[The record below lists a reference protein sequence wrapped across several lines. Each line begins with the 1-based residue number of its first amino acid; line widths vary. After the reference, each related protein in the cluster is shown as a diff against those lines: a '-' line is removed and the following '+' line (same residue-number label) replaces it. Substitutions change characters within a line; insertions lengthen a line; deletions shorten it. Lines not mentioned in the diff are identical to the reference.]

1 VTPAAKPPE
10 PEDGNTQVIR
20 RILVALDASPHS
32 REALEAAVE
41 LAVRYR
47 AELLGLFV
55 EDANLLR
62 VAELPFTREVGL
74 SSGMPRRLDALQLEQ
89 SLRAQ
94 VRLIEKL
101 LRQSLRRGQIA
112 GSLRVVRGQ
121 IVTEL
126 LVAARD
132 ADLVVLGRG
141 GNPRRRI
148 IGSNLRRVLES
159 TLETPLLVGRKVAP
173 GRPVLVLFDG
183 GEPAFRALAAALQ
196 LARRERDGLVVLIP
210 KPGGAEAESLRDL
223 AGRWLEQQGAQA
235 RFLFIQGTSPEILQR
250 VVEAEQGRILVT
262 HAPTRGM
269 SVDLEITEHLLG
281 GLSCSLLL
289 IR

>member
-1 VTPAAKPPE
+1 MF
-10 PEDGNTQVIR
+10 R

-41 LAVRYR
+41 LAVRDR

-62 VAELPFTREVGL
+62 LAELPFTREVGL

-94 VRLIEKL
+94 VRLIERL
-101 LRQSLRRGQIA
+101 LRQNLRRGRIA

-121 IVTEL
+121 IVAEL
-126 LVAARD
+126 LLAARD
-132 ADLVVLGRG
+132 ADLVVVGRG
-141 GNPRRRI
+141 GNPHRRI
-148 IGSNLRRVLES
+148 IGSNLRRILES
-159 TLETPLLVGRKVAP
+159 APETPLLVGRKAPP

-183 GEPAFRALAAALQ
+183 GEPSFRALAAALQ

-210 KPGGAEAESLRDL
+210 QPGGAEAESLRDL
-223 AGRWLEQQGAQA
+223 AGQWLERQGAQA
-235 RFLFIQGTSPEILQR
+235 RFLFIQGTSPGMLQR
-250 VVEAEQGRILVT
+250 AVEAEQGRILVT
-262 HAPTRGM
+262 HAPARGM
-269 SVDLEITEHLLG
+269 STALEITERLLG